1 LFFLEFLYILFSSDS
16 FCLQIRS
23 IGVNVQANKA
33 GLQQLNESMASVND
47 KSHSIEEALGS
58 LRDQVAEKIRVQRLL
73 TRLDTLLKLPATLQ
87 QQIEA
92 GRYRTA
98 TKNYLAA
105 ASILAKHSEGF
116 ESLKNIETEC
126 SVILENLQKDLEHK
140 LLHWSGRLTGL
151 EPNYSEDGADSY
163 MSSGGAS
170 SSNSGGGA
178 SGIGAD
184 APDPPKNISEVFECA
199 GTLFILHHQK
209 KQAAGAV
216 AVIDVDADSST
227 KLSTE
232 DLCSMA
238 VAAAMRLLDRILD
251 THLIEVQERRF
262 SGLDLSNGGGGGQ
275 AESRTAI
282 MALANEDLQQQEKG
296 NILIPREFLD
306 AVLEGA
312 TLYGVSFG
320 SALASN
326 APNTND
332 PAGGGGGGDGS
343 NSGSGA
349 GSGAG
354 GDAAAATNYY
364 LLEFVQEAFSSF
376 LSHVRSI
383 LLEESVQ
390 ASREESVATEEG
402 MGGGGGSE
410 ATHKEISDA
419 LVLLVEDVREL
430 ASGLTLPE
438 VGISPDY
445 AAQLLDQA
453 MELTESMVR
462 RRVDQRFHD
471 LRLSVVKDCLV
482 PFAHKAVEEREKA
495 IKEEKVALPLIL
507 QIASS
512 TLSDCLQLVDDAI
525 RSIFAD
531 SSSASTGDLPDLKEA
546 VHASTYRFAS
556 WLANAFEILAGG
568 DSTDSKHIA
577 EAPLEVEA
585 SERVS
590 DDGSHSDGLEGYD
603 GTADKGSM
611 VDDLGEFSDKELV
624 DLLDSARDHLIDGSA
639 EDNNDGAL
647 NSDFILAIADLCR
660 ISEESVPEN
669 LEQSF
674 ATHLGDG
681 KKKSRGIFPTGKS
694 PIKDSA
700 EGEEGEIEKQ
710 FKLASSR
717 VLVLYATNCGIHAA
731 AVLCR
736 DLADTSSKPDSDAP
750 EQPSSSALDVLSL
763 AKKTALECA
772 NIFGGSTRGGPVP
785 KWEDDVLQGLSSPMA
800 MMGRK
805 TGLQLDIERM
815 FKEKVAIYPH
825 PLEILEASRN
835 AVLFLFF
842 RIVFR
847 ALYENARLYK
857 FSSGGYQQLQVD
869 AMFLKHMVPHYVSSD
884 YSEHGTNACAALS
897 SLLAD
902 AMELFGD
909 RCTDESCAQDEGLK
923 REARDVV
930 RTFLATMNDDSNL
943 ADMFIIQ
950 ESKK

>member
-1 LFFLEFLYILFSSDS
+1 M
-16 FCLQIRS
+16 
-23 IGVNVQANKA
+23 
-33 GLQQLNESMASVND
+33 QQLNESMASVND

-151 EPNYSEDGADSY
+151 ETTPSYSDDGADSHR
-163 MSSGGAS
+163 SSGGAS
-170 SSNSGGGA
+170 SNSGA
-178 SGIGAD
+178 SGIVAD
-184 APDPPKNISEVFECA
+184 APDPPKNVSEVFECA

-209 KQAAGAV
+209 KEAAGAAAATV
-216 AVIDVDADSST
+216 VVDVDADSST

-262 SGLDLSNGGGGGQ
+262 SGLDLSSGGGQ

-282 MALANEDLQQQEKG
+282 MALANEDLQPEKG

-320 SALASN
+320 SASANNASI
-326 APNTND
+326 TND
-332 PAGGGGGGDGS
+332 PAGGGDRDGS
-343 NSGSGA
+343 NSGSGP
-349 GSGAG
+349 G

-390 ASREESVATEEG
+390 ASREESMATEEG
-402 MGGGGGSE
+402 MVGGGGSGSE

-482 PFAHKAVEEREKA
+482 PFAQKAVEEREKA
-495 IKEEKVALPLIL
+495 IKEEKVALPLIV

-531 SSSASTGDLPDLKEA
+531 SSSASTGDLPDLKDA

-577 EAPLEVEA
+577 EAPLEVDA

-590 DDGSHSDGLEGYD
+590 DDDSHSDGLEGYD

-639 EDNNDGAL
+639 EDNDDGVL

-700 EGEEGEIEKQ
+700 DGEEGEIEKR

-736 DLADTSSKPDSDAP
+736 DLDDTSSKPDSDVP

-772 NIFGGSTRGGPVP
+772 NIFGGSKRGGPVP
-785 KWEDDVLQGLSSPMA
+785 KWEDDVLQGLSSPMT
-800 MMGRK
+800 MGRK

-825 PLEILEASRN
+825 PSEILEASRN

-847 ALYENARLYK
+847 ALFENARLYK

-869 AMFLKHMVPHYVSSD
+869 TMFLKHMVPHYVSSD
-884 YSEHGTNACAALS
+884 YSEHGTNGCAALS

-902 AMELFGD
+902 AIELIGD
-909 RCTDESCAQDEGLK
+909 RCTDESCAQDDGLK

-930 RTFLATMNDDSNL
+930 RTFLATMEDDSNL
-943 ADMFIIQ
+943 ADTFIIQ